1 MKTAENASIKD
12 VTTTFVG
19 VNPIGLS
26 VKNLDKT
33 LAFYQKATHFGV
45 IELKTIRNNV
55 TADSFFTTPNVELEV
70 AILKSHQ
77 MLFELTEFIHNAN
90 AEIKDMRRQGPGKE
104 SLAKQY
110 RVSLN

>member
-1 MKTAENASIKD
+1 M
-12 VTTTFVG
+12 
-19 VNPIGLS
+19 S

-33 LAFYQKATHFGV
+33 LAFYQKATNFEV
-45 IELKTIRNNV
+45 IERKTIRNNV
-55 TADSFFTTPNVELEV
+55 TADSFFTSPNVELEV